1 MPQITKNEW
10 QEYKEVQETGMFN
23 MLEPRAREMTT
34 LSKEKWLYI
43 IKNYNELTLIYEKGE
58 NK

>member
-43 IKNYNELTLIYEKGE
+43 IKNGE
-58 NK
+58 IN

>member
-10 QEYKEVQETGMFN
+10 QEYQEVQETGMFN

>member
-1 MPQITKNEW
+1 MKLYKFDNY